1 MVARE
6 MPFKQLPTV
15 HTGRPAPFTLT
26 APAYLA
32 ATAGWLAAATA
43 FVFAAD
49 ELAAGAIWQ
58 PSVVLATHLV
68 ALAVLPCAVA
78 AAVWQLLPVMLRND
92 PPHPSRRPLVL
103 ALLLAGGPLAAGI
116 ALDAGWLIA
125 VAAALLGAGL
135 LLLLAELVALVR
147 GAPRGKQIPVS
158 RAAVALAAAH
168 AVLAFALGAAVA
180 ADGGPEPL
188 GIGFERVLLIH
199 LSLALIGWLT
209 ILIAAVGRT
218 LVPMLGLVAAPS
230 RRSQPLAELGIVAG
244 LWTYLGGLAFGADPV
259 VAAGIVVMLVSF
271 APPARTFARAAL
283 GKKVGLREGQT
294 GHVAVGLVMLLQA
307 AALGLLAAVGVV
319 EPRRAAIACIVLL
332 GLGWAVGVV
341 VGHLGKLAS
350 LSAWGSWP
358 PGPRPR
364 QAALYPRR
372 IWQAELLLFAVAV
385 ETLAAGVLAA
395 SSPLAVAGAA
405 LLPVAAL
412 AALLGTAVTARRGV
426 AGRRAGR

>member
-1 MVARE
+1 MT
-6 MPFKQLPTV
+6 FKQLPTV

-32 ATAGWLAAATA
+32 ATAGWLAAAIA
-43 FVFAAD
+43 SVFAAD
-49 ELAAGAIWQ
+49 DLAAGAIWQ
-58 PSVVLATHLV
+58 PSVVLASHVV
-68 ALAVLPCAVA
+68 ALAVFPCAVA
-78 AAVWQLLPVMLRND
+78 GAAWQLLPVMLRND
-92 PPHPSRRPLVL
+92 PPHPGRRPLLL

-116 ALDAGWLIA
+116 SLDAGWLIA
-125 VAAALLGAGL
+125 VAASLLGGGL

-147 GAPRGKQIPVS
+147 GAPLGKQIPVS
-158 RAAVALAAAH
+158 RSAVALAAAH
-168 AVLAFALGAAVA
+168 AALAFALGAALA

-218 LVPMLGLVAAPS
+218 LVPMLGLVAAPP
-230 RRSQPLAELGIVAG
+230 RRSKPLAELGIVAG
-244 LWTYLGGLAFGADPV
+244 LWTYLGGLTSGADPA
-259 VAAGIVVMLVSF
+259 VAAGIVVMVVSF
-271 APPARTFARAAL
+271 VPPAHTFARAAL

-294 GHVAVGLVMLLQA
+294 GHVAIGLVMLLQA
-307 AALGLLAAVGVV
+307 AALGLLAAAGVV
-319 EPRRAAIACIVLL
+319 EPRRAAIACIVLI
-332 GLGWAVGVV
+332 GLAWAVGVV
-341 VGHLGKLAS
+341 IGHLGKLAS

-372 IWQAELLLFAVAV
+372 LWQAELLLFAVAV

-395 SSPLAVAGAA
+395 SSPLTVAGAV
-405 LLPVAAL
+405 LLPVSAL
-412 AALLGTAVTARRGV
+412 EALIGTTETARRGV
-426 AGRRAGR
+426 VGSRAGR

>member
-1 MVARE
+1 MA
-6 MPFKQLPTV
+6 FKQLPTV

-32 ATAGWLAAATA
+32 ATAGWLAAAIA

-49 ELAAGAIWQ
+49 DLAAGAIWQ
-58 PSVVLATHLV
+58 PSVVLVTHLV
-68 ALAVLPCAVA
+68 ALAVLPCVVA
-78 AAVWQLLPVMLRND
+78 AAVWQLLPMMLRND
-92 PPHPSRRPLVL
+92 PPHPGRRPLVL

-116 ALDAGWLIA
+116 ALGAGWLIA
-125 VAAALLGAGL
+125 VAATLLGAGL

-147 GAPRGKQIPVS
+147 RSPRGKQIPVS
-158 RAAVALAAAH
+158 RSAVVLAAAH

-180 ADGGPEPL
+180 ADGGPKPL

-209 ILIAAVGRT
+209 ILIAVVGRT
-218 LVPMLGLVAAPS
+218 LVPMLGLVAAPP
-230 RRSQPLAELGIVAG
+230 RRTRPLSELGVAAG
-244 LWTYLGGLAFGADPV
+244 LWTYLGGLASGTDAA

-271 APPARTFARAAL
+271 APTARTFARAVL

-294 GHVAVGLVMLLQA
+294 GHVAVGLVMLAQA
-307 AALGLLAAVGVV
+307 AVLGLLAAIGSV

-358 PGPRPR
+358 PGPRPK
-364 QAALYPRR
+364 QGALYPRR

-385 ETLAAGVLAA
+385 ELLAGGVLAQ
-395 SSPLAVAGAA
+395 SPGLALVGAA
-405 LLPVAAL
+405 LLVAAAV
-412 AALLGTAVTARRGV
+412 AAALGTAVTARRCVVGL
-426 AGRRAGR
+426 RAGR